1 MDSVIIPFNNVI
13 MKTLNKKILSLNL
26 VNSYNAYYS
35 DLKMTL
41 KIYLN
46 DKGLKSPWKCN
57 SLAFPFKYK
66 RDPASFISYS
76 LVPSLELALWEG
88 LPHWWSLYK
97 NLFLLL
103 FLYFLLPSFI
113 SYLVTK
119 KFILESFHPRGVECV
134 QLKYFRLLPSLT
146 LERVIDIKCCYF
158 WLNQPSFSTL
168 RVKVVS
174 SPSQP
179 QHSIDKGSHLFGLPN
194 LWSFLSPALLSFFFL
209 YPSSFSISLH
219 LLSQCSASLSKFL
232 IHL

>member
-1 MDSVIIPFNNVI
+1 
-13 MKTLNKKILSLNL
+13 
-26 VNSYNAYYS
+26 
-35 DLKMTL
+35 MTL

-158 WLNQPSFSTL
+158 WLSVRLHSLSTPWMRDHIFL
-168 RVKVVS
+168 
-174 SPSQP
+174 
-179 QHSIDKGSHLFGLPN
+179 GSLICGLSYLLLF
-194 LWSFLSPALLSFFFL
+194 FLSFFCIL
-209 YPSSFSISLH
+209 
-219 LLSQCSASLSKFL
+219 LLSQFPCIFFL
-232 IHL
+232 NVLHLCLNSSSIFRQVTAYVYVFYPN